1 MFKLFDRKGK
11 PIKTCY
17 ICGLEKEMTWSEFA
31 DHIKEHIKNGDVVS
45 NTIEPEDL
53 LGKCLALEA
62 LAKPDICDW
71 IAWIAFFV
79 GIITF
84 VWYIIYSVSVVLT
97 ML

>member
-1 MFKLFDRKGK
+1 VFKLFDRKGK